1 MSKKVSNSSPLFSE
15 QGKKKMTIV
24 FWGGALFPLLFIAC
38 LLLFQSEDDL
48 PPVAML
54 DNPPELLASVIY
66 ADDGETELG
75 KYWKINRSSV
85 EYKAISPFV
94 TDALISTED
103 ERFHEHSGVDIKAIG
118 RAIVSVGGAGGA
130 STISQQLAKLLFT
143 LQMRDR
149 EAIARANGED
159 VGSES
164 TGKIG
169 RIFSRLNEK
178 ARENIIATRLEERYT
193 KEEIITM
200 YLNQFDFLYNAVGI
214 ANASKVYFNKKPIQL
229 TKDEAAMLI
238 GMCKNPDLYN
248 PYTFKIRNYRQRLAN
263 KKEVPPS
270 QITLTEIR
278 EARAADSTRALERR
292 NQVLFQWLK
301 NSNDGNESLRIKL
314 TQAEYDLLKVKP
326 LLTDYQ
332 VVDHKKGL
340 APYFRESVRAE
351 VTTILNEKNPDG
363 SLKYKR
369 EDGIPW
375 NIYSDGLK
383 IYTTLNADMQ
393 EYAEEA
399 VERHLKENL
408 QPAFDRNNRGL
419 RNFPFSNNL
428 TNEEVD
434 KIMRTSMKRSHRYI
448 SMAAQGISE
457 AQIEKTFK
465 EKVQMRVFSWDGDID
480 TLMSPYDSM
489 LYYKSYLQA
498 GLISIE
504 PETGFVKAWVGGTNI
519 DHFAFDHVRIGKRQV
534 GSTIKPFIYA
544 SGIAMNVVKP
554 CTQIPDIR
562 HCVDLFDP
570 SGNPDGQWCPKNSDG
585 EISGGMCSVRRGLQ
599 MSKNNITVAIM
610 AKMGAQAGPQTVAKL
625 MKSLDIELSPNDIVP
640 AMCLGS
646 MDLSLYELVG
656 AQATFVN
663 KGIFNKPT
671 TILRIEDRNGHV
683 IYNAKP
689 TMREAINEQVA
700 YSVLKMMEA
709 VVQGGT
715 ASTLRSGASWG
726 NLIYPTAGKTGTTQN
741 NSDGWFVGLTPD
753 LATGVWVG
761 AEDRGVHFR
770 STREGQGGRTSA
782 PIYGYFMQKVYKDE
796 KISISTT
803 DFEKPKGYD
812 DSQFSCIG
820 SDNVLP
826 LAEDEVAPELDE
838 NGDPIISM

>member
-1 MSKKVSNSSPLFSE
+1 
-15 QGKKKMTIV
+15 MTIV
-24 FWGGALFPLLFIAC
+24 FWAGALFPLLFIAC

-48 PPVAML
+48 PPMEML
-54 DNPPELLASVIY
+54 DNPPELQASIIF

-75 KYWKINRSSV
+75 RYWKINRSSV
-85 EYKAISPFV
+85 DYKSISPFV

-118 RAIVSVGGAGGA
+118 RAVVSVGGAGGA
-130 STISQQLAKLLFT
+130 STISQQLAKLLYT

-149 EAIARANGED
+149 EAIARANGEKSD
-159 VGSES
+159 EGSS
-164 TGKIG
+164 GKLG
-169 RIFSRLNEK
+169 RIMDRLNEK
-178 ARENIIATRLEERYT
+178 ARENIIATRLEGKYT

-214 ANASKVYFNKKPIQL
+214 SNASKVYFNKTPKTL
-229 TKDEAAMLI
+229 AKEEAAMLI

-263 KKEVPPS
+263 KKEVAPAS
-270 QITLTEIR
+270 ITLEEIR
-278 EARAADSTRALERR
+278 EARAADSSRAVERR
-292 NQVLFQWLK
+292 NQVLYQWLK
-301 NSNDGNESLRIKL
+301 NSKDGNEALRIKL
-314 TQAEYDLLKVKP
+314 TQEEYDQLKNKP
-326 LLTDYQ
+326 LVTNYQ
-332 VVDHKKGL
+332 VVDHKKGS

-351 VTTILNEKNPDG
+351 VTNILSEKDENG
-363 SLKYKR
+363 ALKYKR
-369 EDGIPW
+369 VDGVPW

-393 EYAEEA
+393 TYAEEA

-408 QPAFDRNNRGL
+408 QPAFDRNNRGV

-428 TNEEVD
+428 TKEEVD
-434 KIMRTSMKRSHRYI
+434 KIMRSSMKRSNRYI
-448 SMAAQGISE
+448 SMAAQGFTEDEIT
-457 AQIEKTFK
+457 KVFK
-465 EKVQMRVFSWDGDID
+465 EKVQMTVFSWKGDRD

-489 LYYKSYLQA
+489 IYYKSYLQA

-519 DHFAFDHVRIGKRQV
+519 DHFAFDHVRLGRRQV

-544 SGIAMNVVKP
+544 AGIAMNVVKP

-585 EISGGMCSVRRGLQ
+585 EMSGGMCSVRRGLQ

-610 AKMGAQAGPQTVAKL
+610 AKMGAKAGPQTVAKL
-625 MKSLDIELSPNDIVP
+625 MESLDIKLNPNDIVP

-646 MDLSLYELVG
+646 MDLSLFELVG

-663 KGIFNKPT
+663 KGIFNRPT

-689 TMREAINEQVA
+689 TMREAINESVA

-715 ASTLRSGASWG
+715 GSTIRSGSSWG
-726 NLIYPTAGKTGTTQN
+726 GIRYPTAGKTGTTQN
-741 NSDGWFVGLTPD
+741 NSDGWFVGLTPQ

-770 STREGQGGRTSA
+770 STREGQGSRTAA
-782 PIYGYFMQKVYKDE
+782 PIYGYFMQKVYKDPNVA
-796 KISISTT
+796 ISTT
-803 DFEKPKGYD
+803 DFEKPKDYD
-812 DSQFSCIG
+812 DSQFSCVG
-820 SDNVLP
+820 SDNYLP
-826 LAEDEVAPELDE
+826 PAADEETPPDNPDDPE
-838 NGDPIISM
+838 NSGIGI